1 MPYLLQ
7 PHTYGDRNLHV
18 PWGTQRRKAA
28 VSGHKSTP
36 TCTVSLAHAEVVSA
50 PFCEVSSIPE
60 ATNGSQAPQL
70 SVHVQMQ
77 QSLASR
83 SRASRSTPGSINFI
97 PFPTSESLPTSIS
110 SRPLPIPPKPHALLR
125 VTPLAPPAS
134 SPDVSLL
141 PTLARSRVDFD
152 VAHTTTVPSLVA
164 ATKSRV
170 VPPPM
175 QRRRSRDPNVA
186 DHLVVEVDDDDHQVK
201 RESIPPRPCSPTPE
215 AHLQANRC
223 CRRKTPSESD
233 SLKSPEQSAPPA
245 YSSLPPPYSASD
257 YEEKKEVSESPV
269 ILGEGKATEPA
280 SVKVPLSSTRSHK
293 PSLFSA
299 ASTSSSSSSSSNKR
313 TRVSTSELKVLVYLY
328 RTVVYG
334 LEMRRQKEESAFATT
349 EPIQEASSRTKKPLG
364 PRSSPSFSPT
374 LSAGAL
380 IPPPE
385 DKSHFEIVL
394 ASATKAKQTQR
405 GFGAFPLIE
414 DDLDDAES
422 DEEMDYVIPR
432 TPFHSPSQS
441 PRLTPLPLIRSSSFT
456 DLASSNTAASG
467 VNPQDKPKEK
477 GKADINAELDVQDA
491 LLAIRLKDF
500 LRAQGVCEDDLRV
513 GVDDEGEGEV
523 EKVVDEV
530 EKVNVD
536 EVQQEEVDEDNI
548 LDEYFMGIEE
558 EDTTAKTERGPLV
571 EEEEIVAT
579 KALSPFIEDERDMD
593 LEDSSS
599 PPAPVIPPHLQ
610 VATQSPTAET
620 QRICS
625 PPPPSPSPRPR
636 AVLPSSYMVALLT
649 MRNRHPSKK
658 PGSNNGGG
666 EKGKDSTVKRKS
678 GLSVVVEVD

>member
-7 PHTYGDRNLHV
+7 PHTYGDRNLHG
-18 PWGTQRRKAA
+18 PWVTQRRKVV

-50 PFCEVSSIPE
+50 PFCDVSSIPE
-60 ATNGSQAPQL
+60 APNGLQAPQL

-110 SRPLPIPPKPHALLR
+110 SRPLPIPPKPHSLLR
-125 VTPLAPPAS
+125 VTSLAPPAS

-141 PTLARSRVDFD
+141 PTLARSRVDFNM
-152 VAHTTTVPSLVA
+152 AHTTTVRSLVA
-164 ATKSRV
+164 ATKNRV

-186 DHLVVEVDDDDHQVK
+186 DHLVVEVDDDDHQDK

-215 AHLQANRC
+215 AHLQANRGC
-223 CRRKTPSESD
+223 HRKTPSESD

-257 YEEKKEVSESPV
+257 YEEKREVSQSP
-269 ILGEGKATEPA
+269 ITLGVGKTTEPA
-280 SVKVPLSSTRSHK
+280 SVKVPLSSARSHK

-299 ASTSSSSSSSSNKR
+299 ASTSSSSSNKR
-313 TRVSTSELKVLVYLY
+313 TRVSISELKVLVYLY

-349 EPIQEASSRTKKPLG
+349 EPIQEASSGSSRTKKPFG
-364 PRSSPSFSPT
+364 PRSST
-374 LSAGAL
+374 LRAGAL
-380 IPPPE
+380 ILPPGG
-385 DKSHFEIVL
+385 KSHSETVL

-405 GFGAFPLIE
+405 GFGAFPLIK

-422 DEEMDYVIPR
+422 DEERDYVIPR
-432 TPFHSPSQS
+432 IPFHTPSQS

-456 DLASSNTAASG
+456 DLASSNTAASS

-477 GKADINAELDVQDA
+477 DKVDINAGLDAQDA
-491 LLAIRLKDF
+491 LLVIRLKDF
-500 LRAQGVCEDDLRV
+500 LRAQGVCKDVLRV
-513 GVDDEGEGEV
+513 DVDDEGEI
-523 EKVVDEV
+523 VDEV

-536 EVQQEEVDEDNI
+536 EVQQEEVEEDNI

-558 EDTTAKTERGPLV
+558 EEITVKTERGPLV
-571 EEEEIVAT
+571 EEEEIVT
-579 KALSPFIEDERDMD
+579 TNALTFYR
-593 LEDSSS
+593 
-599 PPAPVIPPHLQ
+599 
-610 VATQSPTAET
+610 
-620 QRICS
+620 R
-625 PPPPSPSPRPR
+625 
-636 AVLPSSYMVALLT
+636 
-649 MRNRHPSKK
+649 
-658 PGSNNGGG
+658 
-666 EKGKDSTVKRKS
+666 
-678 GLSVVVEVD
+678 